1 MELLIQTG
9 GRVRCIYGES
19 LDIHQLGRVSIQ
31 RGSHVE
37 PTAECQ
43 WTADLAPVNGPKLGP
58 FLTRTQALAAE
69 ERWLLEHWLTPSS

>member
-19 LDIHQLGRVSIQ
+19 LNLHQLGRVSIQ

-37 PTAECQ
+37 PTPEGQ
-43 WTADLAPVNGPKLGP
+43 WTADLSPVKGPKLGP
-58 FLTRTQALAAE
+58 FSTRTEALAAE
-69 ERWLLEHWLTPSS
+69 ERWLLDHWLMPES